1 MKRSLGNQM
10 NLFTDMNLCSLFLW
24 RAAYQHSFNL
34 RLVPTAADW
43 TRSVGRKLNVNN
55 DEIFLSRRLRIAASA
70 AEYQSWISFHGLTK
84 KYFTYYSCCIAFLIR
99 SKHQRLNAFRADYC
113 YAITIEWVSE
123 QGLTSPST
131 HCRSFKRRVFPV
143 NHLHCDLTRT
153 TWRQNT

>member
-1 MKRSLGNQM
+1 MLSIFVTSRISTFVQL
-10 NLFTDMNLCSLFLW
+10 TTST
-24 RAAYQHSFNL
+24 HSK
-34 RLVPTAADW
+34 ADW
-43 TRSVGRKLNVNN
+43 TRSVGHALNVNN

-131 HCRSFKRRVFPV
+131 HCRSFQRRVFPV
-143 NHLHCDLTRT
+143 NHLHWYWQPNKNNLEAENIN
-153 TWRQNT
+153 NTK